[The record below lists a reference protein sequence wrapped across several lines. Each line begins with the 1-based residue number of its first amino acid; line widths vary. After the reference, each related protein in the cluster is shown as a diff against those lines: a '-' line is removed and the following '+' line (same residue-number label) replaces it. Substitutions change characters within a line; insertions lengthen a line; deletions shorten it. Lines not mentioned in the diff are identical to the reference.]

1 MLDTTA
7 KDWPVEETLRFAK
20 LALKCAELRRK
31 DLQDLGT
38 MMQPKVNQLR
48 NLRHAYESCSIDND
62 DTTTNGILPTGN
74 HFVHVRVVKCGSP
87 RCFHYRLWSLRWKRR
102 GTRALS
108 RGPSA
113 LGERTRVET
122 SLQETVSGVSYKGLD
137 PTYRFT
143 LPHRLPRTPLS
154 LSLLCSALLCISCFS
169 KFRIY
174 FSLLRQWSLHQIQG
188 TETTPSTP
196 SVSVG
201 AFSCA
206 TEMVM
211 QRFSISPTH
220 PFVLFIFYL
229 SVVRFAN
236 IILPLIQEGGWL
248 DVAVMVSGAR
258 EATLLTGFTA
268 TTTLVGEVGKWMD
281 EMPAHF
287 LCHPGVGSSLCDAAV
302 EIAQRKRTA
311 EEAEHLLSG
320 PMAASGSD
328 SIGVVEQ
335 IEAAA
340 PTAALEEEADGD
352 GDDPITESDLE
363 DSTSVEPELSVGSSC
378 SVVSDSSSISCAM
391 DGFSISNSSCKMG
404 TPTSVDAGNSLVEI
418 VPVPASV
425 ELLAVSMVDRDAAI
439 TPVVEYGTPQSRS
452 GGGAGRSQSLFL
464 MESLPLWGCIT
475 ICGRRP
481 EMEDAV
487 VVVPNFFQVPLRLLT
502 DDEIVDGLDPDAIRL
517 PLHFFGVYDGH
528 GGAQVADYCR
538 EHLHLVLIEQ
548 LRSLV
553 KDLGGSSCS
562 KWKRKWEKVFV
573 ACFHKVDDEVGGKGS
588 RGNMGSSAEAPN
600 EGDLPCPNVPS
611 EPVAPDT
618 VGSTAVVAVIS
629 SSHVII
635 ANCGDSR
642 AVLCRDRYLK
652 PWIIPEPEIT
662 FVQRA
667 REDECLI
674 VASDGLWDVMS
685 NEEVCDVARKRI
697 LLWHKKN
704 GPVPPSTQRGK
715 QADPAAQAAADCLSK
730 LALQKGS
737 RDNITIIVVD
747 LKAQRK
753 FKSK

>member
-1 MLDTTA
+1 MLDTTV

-20 LALKCAELRRK
+20 LALKCAKLRRK

-48 NLRHAYESCSIDND
+48 NLGHAYESCSIDND

-87 RCFHYRLWSLRWKRR
+87 RCFHYRLWSLQDCPWNTRTRWVWDPQRRRENVSSRGPHTEKRN
-102 GTRALS
+102 TRALAGPFRV
-108 RGPSA
+108 RGTDTCRDESTRDSFWGILQGIGSNIPFHAPTSA
-113 LGERTRVET
+113 SSDT
-122 SLQETVSGVSYKGLD
+122 SLA
-137 PTYRFT
+137 
-143 LPHRLPRTPLS
+143 

-211 QRFSISPTH
+211 QRWGSGWM
-220 PFVLFIFYL
+220 
-229 SVVRFAN
+229 RC
-236 IILPLIQEGGWL
+236 LP
-248 DVAVMVSGAR
+248 
-258 EATLLTGFTA
+258 
-268 TTTLVGEVGKWMD
+268 
-281 EMPAHF
+281 HF

-487 VVVPNFFQVPLRLLT
+487 VVVPNFFEVPLRLLT
-502 DDEIVDGLDPDAIRL
+502 DDQIVDGLDPDAIRL

-685 NEEVCDVARKRI
+685 NEEVCDVARRRI

-704 GPVPPSTQRGK
+704 GPVPPSTRRGK